1 MFSLVERAEKASL
14 SPHAWPRGLGT
25 DLNFDEVETL
35 RVMSQVRVG
44 IPRDLPGSPWVS
56 LAKWSNFDDYNGDR
70 HLQRDFGVRYMRYM
84 HINLSGMTFVVC
96 LSTDR
101 VEVPLSAWI
110 IFWLVF
116 FIVGLH

>member
-1 MFSLVERAEKASL
+1 MFSLVERSEKASL
-14 SPHAWPRGLGT
+14 PPTPRGLGT

-35 RVMSQVRVG
+35 RVMSQVPVG

-56 LAKWSNFDDYNGDR
+56 LAKWSNFDDYNGGPTSPALEFWCEIYAHQPQWHD
-70 HLQRDFGVRYMRYM
+70 LK
-84 HINLSGMTFVVC
+84 IVC
-96 LSTDR
+96 LSTLDR